1 MLNPTCSDLLRAV
14 IANVDELLLPQLNG
28 PHAISAA
35 VNIKLLLV
43 NVLQRLEHEGN
54 DLATD
59 NVEKRAVLAT
69 LADNVDAPELR
80 SRLDAIPRAG
90 NYVAIK
96 QLAEEAIA
104 LRQLAVDSSLH
115 VHRNAA
121 TIGEEK
127 AAALLGP
134 LRSQLRAQLNRD
146 GAAIGH
152 LTPAEIYDH
161 KGA

>member
-1 MLNPTCSDLLRAV
+1 VWLGLCLPVAAAEKPLV
-14 IANVDELLLPQLNG
+14 IDIWPG
-28 PHAISAA
+28 
-35 VNIKLLLV
+35 K
-43 NVLQRLEHEGN
+43 
-54 DLATD
+54 T
-59 NVEKRAVLAT
+59 VE
-69 LADNVDAPELR
+69 D
-80 SRLDAIPRAG
+80 
-90 NYVAIK
+90 
-96 QLAEEAIA
+96 
-104 LRQLAVDSSLH
+104 
-115 VHRNAA
+115 NAA